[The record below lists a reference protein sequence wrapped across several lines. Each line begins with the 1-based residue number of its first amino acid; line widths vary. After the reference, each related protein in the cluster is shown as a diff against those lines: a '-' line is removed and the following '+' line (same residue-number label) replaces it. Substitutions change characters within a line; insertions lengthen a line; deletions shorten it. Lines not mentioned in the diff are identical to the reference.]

1 MSRDDTFAIDFELR
15 FVSQLEN
22 LQQDR
27 AAMATLRRS
36 LAFDLGT
43 HIASYPH
50 VEPFANNVSP
60 WRRKMCYL
68 VAGLYASHPR
78 NTSAEHSFGKAMQ
91 QLTARR
97 ESGSLERRFITLLD
111 ADDEQLANR
120 LRQMV
125 GLLRSDDIAIN
136 YALLLRDLGYWRSP
150 RRLSQQRWAR
160 DFYRTTSTTETNDT
174 TTATERS

>member
-1 MSRDDTFAIDFELR
+1 MSQDDTFATA
-15 FVSQLEN
+15 FVNMLEN
-22 LQQDR
+22 LKHDR
-27 AAMATLRRS
+27 AAMANLRRS

-43 HIASYPH
+43 HIASYPY
-50 VEPFANNVSP
+50 VEPFANNVDP

-78 NTSAEHSFGKAMQ
+78 HIATEHSFGKAMQ

-125 GLLRSDDIAIN
+125 ALLRSDDIPLN
-136 YALLLRDLGYWRSP
+136 YAKLLNDLRYWRSP

-160 DFYRTTSTTETNDT
+160 DYYRTTSPTETNEPA
-174 TTATERS
+174 TATERS

>member
-1 MSRDDTFAIDFELR
+1 MSRHDTFATDF
-15 FVSQLEN
+15 VNMLEN
-22 LQQDR
+22 LKHDR
-27 AAMATLRRS
+27 AAMANLRRS

-43 HIASYPH
+43 HIASYPY
-50 VEPFANNVSP
+50 VEPLASNVDP

-78 NTSAEHSFGKAMQ
+78 HVSAEHSFGKAMQ
-91 QLTARR
+91 QLTAKR

-125 GLLRSDDIAIN
+125 ALLRSDDIPLN
-136 YALLLRDLGYWRSP
+136 YAKLLSDLRYWRSS
-150 RRLSQQRWAR
+150 RRLSQQRWAQ
-160 DFYRTTSTTETNDT
+160 DFYRTTNTTETNET

>member
-1 MSRDDTFAIDFELR
+1 MSRDDTFATA
-15 FVSQLEN
+15 FVNMLEN
-22 LQQDR
+22 LQHDR

-43 HIASYPH
+43 HIASYPY
-50 VEPFANNVSP
+50 VEPFANNVNP
-60 WRRKMCYL
+60 WQRKMCYL

-78 NTSAEHSFGKAMQ
+78 HISAEHSFGKAMQ

-125 GLLRSDDIAIN
+125 ALLRSDDIPLN
-136 YALLLRDLGYWRSP
+136 YAKLLSDLFYWRSH

-160 DFYRTTSTTETNDT
+160 DFYRIQPPTQTGDP
-174 TTATERS
+174 ATPSERK